1 MPQIRENMMRTQR
14 QFLDEYRKT
23 HSNPTN
29 ALVHT
34 ICVPIILFASIGMLW
49 TLPIGFWLTLAAP
62 YAPWVNGATVVALLT
77 LVFYARLSV
86 RAVLYMTAT
95 FAVSAAIVIA
105 MQNAGLPVLWICA
118 GLWIAAWLGQFYGHH
133 VEGAKPAFLDDVVF
147 LLIGPLFILE
157 KFDLLSSRRVAHS
170 R

>member
-1 MPQIRENMMRTQR
+1 MRTQR

-34 ICVPIILFASIGMLW
+34 ICVPVILFASIGMLW
-49 TLPIGFWLTLAAP
+49 TLPLWRWLGFHGPFAS
-62 YAPWVNGATVVALLT
+62 WVNGATVVALLT
-77 LVFYARLSV
+77 LVFYAVLSL
-86 RAVLYMTAT
+86 RAVLYMTAI
-95 FAVSAAIVIA
+95 FAVCAAIVIA
-105 MQNAGLPVLWICA
+105 MQNADLPVLWICA

-157 KFDLLSSRRVAHS
+157 KFDLLPSPKIAGAVRP
-170 R
+170 

>member
-1 MPQIRENMMRTQR
+1 MRTQR

-49 TLPIGFWLTLAAP
+49 TLPIGQWLGLAVP
-62 YAPWVNGATVVALLT
+62 VAPWVNGATIIGLLAII
-77 LVFYARLSV
+77 FYAALSV
-86 RAVLYMTAT
+86 RAALYMTAT
-95 FAVSAAIVIA
+95 FAACAAIVIG
-105 MQNAGLPVLWICA
+105 MGNAGLPVLWICA

-157 KFDLLSSRRVAHS
+157 KFHLLPSSTVAHA

>member
-1 MPQIRENMMRTQR
+1 MRTQR

-34 ICVPIILFASIGMLW
+34 ICVPIIVFASIGMLW
-49 TLPIGFWLTLAAP
+49 TLPLGLWLGLAAP
-62 YAPWVNGATVVALLT
+62 LAPWANGATVVAVLA
-77 LVFYARLSV
+77 LVFYATLSA

-95 FAVSAAIVIA
+95 FAVCVAIVIA
-105 MQNAGLPVLWICA
+105 MQNAGLPVLWLCA

-157 KFDLLSSRRVAHS
+157 KFELLPARTVAHG

>member
-1 MPQIRENMMRTQR
+1 MRTQR
-14 QFLDEYRKT
+14 QFLDEYRRT

-34 ICVPIILFASIGMLW
+34 ICVPIILFASFGMLW
-49 TLPIGFWLTLAAP
+49 TLPVGLWLGLTGPSAA
-62 YAPWVNGATVVALLT
+62 WVNGATITALLA
-77 LVFYARLSV
+77 LAFYATLSV
-86 RAVLYMTAT
+86 RAAVYMAAT
-95 FAVSAAIVIA
+95 FAVCAVAVIA
-105 MQNAGLPVLWICA
+105 LRGAGMPVLWFCA
-118 GLWIAAWLGQFYGHH
+118 ALWIVAWLGQFYGHH

-157 KFDLLSSRRVAHS
+157 KFDLLPSRRLAHG